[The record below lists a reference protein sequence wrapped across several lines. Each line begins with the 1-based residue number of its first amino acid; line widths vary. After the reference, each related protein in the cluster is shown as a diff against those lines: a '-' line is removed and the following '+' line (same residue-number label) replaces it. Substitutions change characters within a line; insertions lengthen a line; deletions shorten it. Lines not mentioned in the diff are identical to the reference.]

1 MEGKHYE
8 HQHVSSFVLGWVRQC
23 GACCIPCG
31 SNDAAKGSAGSAA
44 KGSGKTIYVLTPS
57 EDHGWTGSVATFA
70 KEKIEEVNKAGV
82 YKAELQTADSASKQI
97 QEVEDIL
104 AGNTD
109 EIAGIV
115 IQPMD
120 DTVQSAIQS
129 IVDAGIPYVAFDR
142 IIEAVADTAVSNV
155 KGDNEGIGAGSA
167 AYFVEN
173 GMKPGDKVYVYQGDT
188 SSVTTLR
195 DSGFGEYLTGKIEFD
210 GKKIADDAKW
220 TEDQVNDAVTKSGAM
235 NWSRSDTK
243 ASFESLM
250 GDEVLRRG
258 RRACHGYPRG
268 PQRRRHLRCYQ
279 GQDLCHQAVHHRLR
293 RP

>member
-1 MEGKHYE
+1 MEGKRYE

-23 GACCIPCG
+23 GACCIPDACG

-129 IVDAGIPYVAFDR
+129 IVDADIPYVAFDR
-142 IIEAVADTAVSNV
+142 IIEAVYQDVDARLDP
-155 KGDNEGIGAGSA
+155 A
-167 AYFVEN
+167 ARIN
-173 GMKPGDKVYVYQGDT
+173 IQAQ
-188 SSVTTLR
+188 L
-195 DSGFGEYLTGKIEFD
+195 EYLAQSGK
-210 GKKIADDAKW
+210 
-220 TEDQVNDAVTKSGAM
+220 
-235 NWSRSDTK
+235 
-243 ASFESLM
+243 
-250 GDEVLRRG
+250 LR
-258 RRACHGYPRG
+258 PE
-268 PQRRRHLRCYQ
+268 RRRRDRVSSFDSLALRS
-279 GQDLCHQAVHHRLR
+279 G
-293 RP
+293 